1 LLASHQTGGEG
12 TMIPVLIASIVLVG
26 LGSGGVW
33 LGLQIVR
40 VLREQFDELMP
51 ERMVEY
57 SGFVQ
62 FPLGRD

>member
-1 LLASHQTGGEG
+1 MLLIFMAA
-12 TMIPVLIASIVLVG
+12 VLLVG
-26 LGSGGVW
+26 LGLAGVYVGVRIAHV
-33 LGLQIVR
+33 LG
-40 VLREQFDELMP
+40 EQFDELMP

>member
-1 LLASHQTGGEG
+1 
-12 TMIPVLIASIVLVG
+12 MIPVLIASIVLVG